1 MSKHRDEILGSSHY
15 NNDLT
20 MPQMTLSFLS
30 FGTMM
35 AAFWIIFY
43 LNIYKICKLPNLRE
57 VILVSS
63 VEIFTHFKK
72 TILMKNKTY
81 LIFKQT

>member
-1 MSKHRDEILGSSHY
+1 MH
-15 NNDLT
+15 
-20 MPQMTLSFLS
+20 QMTLSFLS

-35 AAFWIIFY
+35 AALWIIFL
-43 LNIYKICKLPNLRE
+43 LNIYKTCKLLNLRE

-63 VEIFTHFKK
+63 VEIFTHLKK
-72 TILMKNKTY
+72 TILMKNKPY